1 MTTARARGW
10 LVNLLLATVA
20 TGVTLVAA
28 ELLLRMT
35 STVERV
41 TIAYDPLLGFA
52 GRPHAA
58 AIWTREMAGTPR
70 MVQLN
75 AGGFHDHERSFEA
88 AADTRRLVF
97 VGDSFLEA
105 YQVDIDSSFAQRLGG
120 QLTRRCRNQ
129 AETFTVE
136 AVNQGV
142 HGYGL
147 GVYALH
153 VRERLPAWN
162 ADGVVLCL
170 FLGNDLHDNFTLV
183 ASPAVPRF
191 HVDNGQ
197 VVYVPVAA
205 ADGRIWLRDHI
216 LTRSMLVRFLWMRV
230 LKKSG
235 SAMHMARAAGMV
247 STPDLEQ
254 AAAGRTPEMLAVA
267 DHLLHRIVDDLR
279 ARHVPL
285 HVLLIPDPFHVN
297 DLVHAGQA
305 KRDGTPPPSPQAERQ
320 ASESGMLQILQQL
333 GVGYTYPRDAFVQA
347 RLDGDGYYR
356 NGFGHLTDAA
366 HSAVA
371 ELLEEPLWDMV
382 SGPGR
387 LH

>member
-1 MTTARARGW
+1 MTTVRARGW
-10 LVNLLLATVA
+10 LMNLLLATVA
-20 TGVTLVAA
+20 TGVTLAAA

-52 GRPHAA
+52 GSPHAA
-58 AIWTREMAGTPR
+58 TIWTREMAGAPR
-70 MVQLN
+70 TVQLN
-75 AGGFHDHERSFEA
+75 AGGFHDHERSLEV

-105 YQVDIDSSFAQRLGG
+105 YQVDIDSSFAQRLAR
-120 QLTRRCRNQ
+120 QLTERCRNQ
-129 AETFTVE
+129 AEEFSVE
-136 AVNQGV
+136 VVNQGV

-153 VRERLPAWN
+153 VRERLPAWD

-170 FLGNDLHDNFTLV
+170 FLGNDLHDNFTPV

-191 HVDNGQ
+191 HVDNGH
-197 VVYVPVAA
+197 VVYLPVAA
-205 ADGRIWLRDHI
+205 ADGRVWLRDHI

-230 LKKSG
+230 LKKSDA
-235 SAMHMARAAGMV
+235 AMHMARTAGMV

-254 AAAGRTPEMLAVA
+254 AAIGRTAAMLTVA
-267 DHLLHRIVDDLR
+267 DYLLRRIVDDLR
-279 ARHVPL
+279 ARNVPL

-297 DLVHAGQA
+297 DLVHAVQA
-305 KRDGTPPPSPQAERQ
+305 ERSGTPPSAPQAERQ
-320 ASESGMLQILQQL
+320 AIESGMLQILQQL
-333 GVGYTYPRDAFVQA
+333 GLGYTYPRAAFVQA
-347 RLDGDGYYR
+347 RLHGDGYYR

-366 HSAVA
+366 HRVVA
-371 ELLEEPLWDMV
+371 ELLEQPLWDLV
-382 SGPGR
+382 SEPGAAR
-387 LH
+387 